1 MAERETHPSRKGY
14 VCMDGEEDVVHGT
27 HANLYGALFHFQEAV
42 YGSLPCLPSIGGTRA
57 YLRSFHTRCIVY
69 VTYIKQFIVG
79 FKRTMQNVYPFCS
92 RATWCKQPLWFSFEV
107 AFCFAVAVL
116 GLTVT
121 TIKLY
126 TMFCSFVRAVFVTVY
141 A

>member
-27 HANLYGALFHFQEAV
+27 HANLDGALFHFQEAV

-69 VTYIKQFIVG
+69 VTYINSLVL
-79 FKRTMQNVYPFCS
+79 VS
-92 RATWCKQPLWFSFEV
+92 RELCKMYTL
-107 AFCFAVAVL
+107 FAVVPLGVNNRYGLALKLRSVL
-116 GLTVT
+116 L
-121 TIKLY
+121 LL
-126 TMFCSFVRAVFVTVY
+126 FWD
-141 A
+141 